1 MGVAR
6 RIVFP
11 TLRLIIWAVIAVAL
25 VKMAFAGPTVGAE
38 DPLEPSAEIV
48 EPVVPVTTASIT
60 NTVTVPGS
68 VVEDP
73 PVTVRATLAGAVSTL
88 LAAEGQAVEPGTP
101 VLEIRSETPVEP
113 TVTTDPETG
122 AQTITENRPR
132 VTKEVVTAPVA
143 GTLHLTVLKGQL
155 VSIGDAI
162 GTVAPGTLSVT
173 GTLSPDQR
181 YRLITVPTEAEV
193 TLHGGPAPFVCT
205 GLRLGAAAGA
215 ASDDPAAPDGD
226 AAGATASGTVT
237 CAVPPGVTAFAGLGA
252 DIAITNGTAEDALVV
267 PVTAVQG
274 SVQTGNVWV
283 VQPDGSADERAVS
296 LGLTDGE
303 VVQVVEGLT
312 LDDSVLEFVPVSEL
326 PAGEVPL
333 DGGCDPATGC

>member
-1 MGVAR
+1 MGVTR
-6 RIVFP
+6 RIIFP
-11 TLRLIIWAVIAVAL
+11 GLRIIIWAVIAVAL
-25 VKMAFAGPTVGAE
+25 VRMAFAGPTVGVE
-38 DPLEPSAEIV
+38 DPLQPSATVVDPE
-48 EPVVPVTTASIT
+48 VPVTTASIT
-60 NTVTVPGS
+60 NTVTVQAS

-73 PVTVRATLAGAVSTL
+73 AVPVRATLAGEVSAL
-88 LAAEGQAVEPGTP
+88 LTTEGQRVEVGTP
-101 VLEIRSETPVEP
+101 VLEIRMETPVEP

-122 AQTITENRPR
+122 EQTVTENRPK
-132 VTKEVVTAPVA
+132 VTKEVVIAPVA
-143 GTLHLTVLKGQL
+143 GTLHLAVLKGQL
-155 VSIGDAI
+155 VSIGDGV

-215 ASDDPAAPDGD
+215 APVDPAAPEEG
-226 AAGATASGTVT
+226 AGATTSGAVT

-252 DIAITNGTAEDALVV
+252 DIAITNGTAADALVV

-283 VQPDGSADERAVS
+283 VLPDGSTEERAVG

-312 LDDSVLEFVPVSEL
+312 LEDTVLEFVPVSEL
-326 PAGEVPL
+326 PAGDVPL
-333 DGGCDPATGC
+333 EGGCDPATGC